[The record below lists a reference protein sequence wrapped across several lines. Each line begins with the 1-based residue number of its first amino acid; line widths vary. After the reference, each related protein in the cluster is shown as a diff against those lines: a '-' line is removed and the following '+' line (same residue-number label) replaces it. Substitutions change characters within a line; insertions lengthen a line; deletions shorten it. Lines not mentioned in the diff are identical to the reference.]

1 MKGGALCRLLAG
13 VALLP
18 ASAPAQDGCGQR
30 EPAPGLLV
38 SVQWLKNHRQ
48 DPDLVVLQVERGRAP
63 FDSAHVAGAHFV
75 AMGDFTTKR
84 GELLTELPPL
94 AQLDSLLES
103 LGIGELGRIVLYGEI
118 LPATRL
124 FFTLDYLGLGDRVS
138 LLDGGIAA
146 WREVNGAITALP
158 TPAPTRARLALHPQ
172 AALLADAAWVDAHR
186 SDPRVTVLDAR
197 SREEFE
203 GTRAE
208 EGVARPGHIPGAQNL
223 EWSTL
228 LADGRF
234 RPRSDLQQLFAGAG
248 ATPGKELVTY
258 CRVGTRASAL
268 YFVGRLLGYPV
279 RLYDG
284 SMNDWASRKALQ
296 VVGPPKP

>member
-1 MKGGALCRLLAG
+1 MIARTLALLGGL
-13 VALLP
+13 ALLP
-18 ASAPAQDGCGQR
+18 ARAFAQDGCGQR
-30 EPAPGLLV
+30 EPAPGLLI
-38 SVQWLKNHRQ
+38 SAQWLKLHRQ
-48 DPDLVVLQVERGRAP
+48 DPNLVVLQVERGRAP
-63 FDSAHVAGAHFV
+63 FDSAHVAGAQFV
-75 AMGDFTTKR
+75 AMGEFTTKR

-94 AQLDSLLES
+94 PQLDSLLES
-103 LGIGELGRIVLYGEI
+103 LGIGERGRIVLYGEI
-118 LPATRL
+118 LPVTRL

-138 LLDGGIAA
+138 LLDGGISA
-146 WREVNGAITALP
+146 WLTVSGAITAMP
-158 TPAPTRARLALHPQ
+158 TPAPARGNLTLHPQ
-172 AALLADAAWVDAHR
+172 PTLLADAAWVEAHR
-186 SDPRVTVLDAR
+186 SDPRVALLDAR

-203 GTRAE
+203 GTKQE

-234 RPRSDLQQLFAGAG
+234 RSRSDLQQLLAGAG
-248 ATPGKELVTY
+248 ATPGKELVSY

-284 SMNDWASRKALQ
+284 SMNDWASRKELP
-296 VVGPPKP
+296 VVGPTRP

>member
-1 MKGGALCRLLAG
+1 MSSGTVFRLLAG
-13 VALLP
+13 CLLLP
-18 ASAPAQDGCGQR
+18 ASGQAQDGCGQR
-30 EPAPGLLV
+30 EPAVGLLL
-38 SVQWLKNHRQ
+38 QAPWLKTHRQ
-48 DPDLVVLQVERGRAP
+48 DAGLVILQVERSRAP
-63 FDSAHVAGAHFV
+63 FDSAHIAGAQFV
-75 AMGDFTTKR
+75 ALGDFTTKQ

-103 LGIGELGRIVLYGEI
+103 LGIGEHGRIVLYGDF
-118 LPATRL
+118 LPVTRL

-138 LLDGGIAA
+138 LLDGGITA
-146 WREVNGAITALP
+146 WRELNGATTALP
-158 TPAPTRARLALHPQ
+158 TPPATRTRLSLHPL
-172 AALLADAAWVDAHR
+172 ANVLADAAWVEAHR
-186 SDPRVTVLDAR
+186 SDPRVALLDAR

-203 GTRAE
+203 GTKLE

-228 LADGRF
+228 LTEGRL
-234 RPRSDLQQLFAGAG
+234 RARSDLQQLFAGAG
-248 ATPGKELVTY
+248 ATPGKELITY

-284 SMNDWASRKALQ
+284 SMNDWASRKELP
-296 VVGPPKP
+296 VVGPTRP